1 MNDLSSRLNKDP
13 NIHVS
18 FIGTLYYGS
27 LCIFFLCYELRL
39 FATYF
44 LKPLLMLRYGHIAK
58 QMERTMHFL
67 KWDTFKDLLINA
79 GSDLNIYEGM
89 KPTSEM
95 QFKLRCNLIRG
106 TKDKKIIPTV
116 SGLANQLDE
125 KECYQQ
131 MISRT

>member
-1 MNDLSSRLNKDP
+1 MNDLFSRLNKDP

-58 QMERTMHFL
+58 QMERSMHFL
-67 KWDTFKDLLINA
+67 KWDMFKDLLINA
-79 GSDLNIYEGM
+79 GSDLNMYEGM
-89 KPTSEM
+89 KAD
-95 QFKLRCNLIRG
+95 LRTAI
-106 TKDKKIIPTV
+106 
-116 SGLANQLDE
+116 
-125 KECYQQ
+125 
-131 MISRT
+131 